1 MTTEKK
7 VKTSTIHDAKPD
19 SAKSLEE
26 GHMMEDIALEPP
38 AALKELG
45 GAINGTNGVNEE
57 TVNAAL
63 DFLGPETAEDAFST
77 GFTDLEPDEEAEQQP
92 LTTTNKPACDTPT
105 AAPSDE
111 GLGPI
116 GIFDSCPNTP
126 GGASTLD
133 GTTIS
138 SIGSASA
145 RRAMMKHRQENRL
158 RDAQREAQKEIDRLQ
173 FFKSVPSSTE
183 SNSILH
189 SDTDADSGII
199 DDDDE
204 TLVAGVAKPSRKAPT
219 VVHTAAAAE
228 TSRFCSF
235 LSPRRK
241 FEIAAVLLS
250 LMAFVLTGIATDRCD
265 FVQVA
270 NDELQNYWELPDRNV
285 GLVQFETITAECTYW
300 FNNPNLSS
308 SFYDVIWHTARIMS
322 VAATALG
329 FVLVGFICTMSCISY
344 RAVVMQRAAF
354 GSLIIPLLYGMS
366 FIIFGSEM
374 CEAGTCTIGIG
385 GLLMVLG
392 ITVWFVLA
400 IILFM
405 IPEPNN
411 SQSSQATDTAADI
424 ATESAIKFQ
433 RNRILLL
440 LAIILVVASIIVVN
454 VSVFLVGLSGDGS
467 GRDEITPL
475 KSVEND
481 LDTQWLQTGET
492 AMGPYPDS
500 SNYVDLSGDATV
512 MSLIG
517 KESVLV
523 MDYDEIKGLWYPFGD
538 TIPAN
543 WDSKGWE
550 FNDTVTKVRGTSAS
564 LSEDGRI
571 IAVGS
576 SNWAS
581 NTGQNYEFG
590 LVQVWKYDEAS
601 NRWLPMGHP
610 ISGRAKDDSFGSK
623 VTISDDGSR
632 LAILA
637 GGHYEKLKPY
647 VRVYQ
652 YDDVLEHDGNWVQ
665 VGPDMEL
672 DAAWVPLGFDFSG
685 DGSTVALAS
694 LRVGRMGLVTVW
706 QYDEAYLMWRR
717 QGSNIGSDSSSREN
731 KFGESIALS
740 YDGSVIV
747 AGDPGSASGY
757 ARVLSFVGGE
767 WKQFGQNL
775 ECTAKNGECARDVA
789 ISNQGSIVAVAGYD
803 VYQTVT
809 VYSVVEGQHLWEQL
823 GLDIV
828 DAEPKAAVQH
838 TAIDISNDGQS
849 IALGI
854 TAQETMTH
862 VWRYS
867 GDSFTDDPLKS
878 FAPVDLSSQDAD
890 ILLPESPSAESET
903 VSSESTNTSESTP
916 LSSVLESIEATPVPI
931 QSNATSISD
940 ESAVQIVQSETTQPM
955 DSEVLQPWTQAI
967 DKAGIFYS
975 LFGSIPQIKRYD
987 MSTRKFLPTI
997 SLPTEHGTATAF
1009 GVGQAGQLYVAYGTD
1024 IFKYDANGST
1034 EEKITIE
1041 AKAPVVDF
1049 QFDNDFVFINAGR
1062 YVISVHASTNKLINE
1077 FYSNNELVLGTS
1089 ISDRHNRLFGRT
1101 QGERASSGIISP
1113 SNLVFK
1119 EYNDDGRFE
1128 REKITNLKEDN
1139 GVNSATRTWLF
1150 PDQTRVVDDEGYIF
1164 SVATG
1169 EFVYWINTEEI
1180 VDVAWVGGDQMITL
1194 HANGHLTSISPQLVS
1209 TGNMTLDFA
1218 PSKLA
1223 VTNGETFAFA
1233 FDEASENGIR
1243 VDSLGFFGPTYP
1255 ESLLDPKSV
1264 PFVPEFPFIHK
1275 NGDLYMMSKAHASI
1289 FAMTPGSSSH
1299 SYTESIKLG
1308 DIPNFVAYSSTN
1320 NEIYTYRE
1328 SGVLCKISLD
1338 NENKT
1343 EVEIAQLSDT
1353 PLALSTAGKFIF
1365 VAEKSGAFATHH
1377 TFLNNGTLVSS
1388 VANNHIDEEYVW
1400 SQANKKMFF
1409 FRQANP
1415 TDLMTEHIFENGTIG
1430 MRVDS
1435 FLNNNSG
1442 FEHPIRVDPHG
1453 RHVVLGSGIVHNAR
1467 TLERLDMKLANR
1479 VHDIAFTADTSG
1491 TTAASMI
1498 RTIRLVGENAVQLQQ
1513 WNGTTLEL
1521 MAETHVPGVPH
1532 RILALGDG
1540 STTAALTT
1548 DVFGRPVVY
1557 MIDADFNVV

>member
-1 MTTEKK
+1 MATEKK
-7 VKTSTIHDAKPD
+7 TKTSTIHAAKPN
-19 SAKSLEE
+19 STKSLEE
-26 GHMMEDIALEPP
+26 GLIMEDVALEPP
-38 AALKELG
+38 AALKQLG
-45 GAINGTNGVNEE
+45 EAINGVSGVNED
-57 TVNAAL
+57 TVDAAL
-63 DFLGPETAEDAFST
+63 NFLEPENGTETAEDAFST
-77 GFTDLEPDEEAEQQP
+77 GFTDLEIDEKSEQQP
-92 LTTTNKPACDTPT
+92 LTPTTTKPACDTPT

-145 RRAMMKHRQENRL
+145 RRAMMKHRQENQL
-158 RDAQREAQKEIDRLQ
+158 RDAQREAQKEIDRMQVL
-173 FFKSVPSSTE
+173 KSEPSSTE
-183 SNSILH
+183 ESNSLLQSE
-189 SDTDADSGII
+189 SDVDSGNF
-199 DDDDE
+199 DGDDDE
-204 TLVAGVAKPSRKAPT
+204 TQVAGVAKPSRKAPAVAPAT
-219 VVHTAAAAE
+219 TAE

-241 FEIAAVLLS
+241 FEVAAVLLS
-250 LMAFVLTGIATDRCD
+250 LLAFVLTGIATDRCD

-270 NDELQNYWELPDRNV
+270 NDDLQNYWELPDRNV

-300 FNNPNLSS
+300 FNNPNISS
-308 SFYDVIWHTARIMS
+308 SFYDVIWHTARILS

-329 FVLVGFICTMSCISY
+329 FLLVGFICTLSCISY

-366 FIIFGSEM
+366 FIIFGSDM
-374 CEAGTCTIGIG
+374 CETGTCNIGIG

-392 ITVWFVLA
+392 ITVWFILA

-405 IPEPNN
+405 IPESNN
-411 SQSSQATDTAADI
+411 NQSSQASGAAADTA
-424 ATESAIKFQ
+424 TETAIRFQ

-440 LAIILVVASIIVVN
+440 VAIIMVVASIVVVN
-454 VSVFLVGLSGDGS
+454 VSVFLVRLSGDGS
-467 GRDEITPL
+467 GRDEIAPL
-475 KSVEND
+475 QSVEND
-481 LDTQWLQTGET
+481 LDTQWHQTGET

-500 SNYVDLSGDATV
+500 PSYVALSGDAKV
-512 MSLIG
+512 MSILG

-523 MDYDEIKGLWYPFGD
+523 MDYDETKGLWYPFGD
-538 TIPAN
+538 MIPAN

-550 FNDTVTKVRGTSAS
+550 FNDRVTKVRGTSAS
-564 LSEDGRI
+564 LSEDGRA

-581 NTGQNYEFG
+581 NAGQNYEFG
-590 LVQVWKYDEAS
+590 LVQVWRYDDAS
-601 NRWLPMGHP
+601 NRWLTKGHP

-623 VTISDDGSR
+623 VAISDDGRR

-637 GGHYEKLKPY
+637 GGHFEKLKPY

-652 YDDVLEHDGNWVQ
+652 YNDVLEDNGNWVQ

-672 DAAWVPLGFDFSG
+672 EASWVPSGFAFSG
-685 DGSTVALAS
+685 DGSTVALGS

-706 QYDEAYLMWRR
+706 QYDEAYLLWRR
-717 QGSNIGSDSSSREN
+717 QGTNIGSETSSREN

-740 YDGSVIV
+740 DDGSVV
-747 AGDPGSASGY
+747 VVGDPGSASGY
-757 ARVLSFVGGE
+757 AQVLSLTGGE
-767 WKQFGQNL
+767 WRQFGQNL

-809 VYSVVEGQHLWEQL
+809 VYYVVEGQDQWEQL

-828 DAEPKAAVQH
+828 SAEPKEAVQH
-838 TAIDISNDGQS
+838 TAIDISNNGQS

-854 TAQETMTH
+854 TSQETMTH

-867 GDSFTDDPLKS
+867 GESFSDVPLKS
-878 FAPVDLSSQDAD
+878 SASADSSNQDED
-890 ILLPESPSAESET
+890 NPFPESPSAEIET
-903 VSSESTNTSESTP
+903 VSSESTNTSGSIP
-916 LSSVLESIEATPVPI
+916 LASDLESFEVTSAPI
-931 QSNATSISD
+931 QSNDTGVSD
-940 ESAVQIVQSETTQPM
+940 EASAPM
-955 DSEVLQPWTQAI
+955 DPEVLQPWTQAT
-967 DKAGIFYS
+967 DQGDIFYS
-975 LFGSIPQIKRYD
+975 LFGSVPQIKRYD
-987 MSTRKFLPTI
+987 MSTRQFLPAI
-997 SLPTEHGTATAF
+997 ILPTEHGSATAF
-1009 GVGQAGQLYVAYGTD
+1009 GVGQAGQLYVAYGSD
-1024 IFKYDANGST
+1024 VFKYDANGST
-1034 EEKITIE
+1034 EENIMIE

-1062 YVISVHASTNKLINE
+1062 FVISVHASTNELINE
-1077 FYSNNELVLGTS
+1077 FYSNNEFVQGAS
-1089 ISDRHNRLFGRT
+1089 ISDRHKRLFGRT
-1101 QGERASSGIISP
+1101 QDETASGGIISP
-1113 SNLVFK
+1113 SDLVFK
-1119 EYNDDGRFE
+1119 EYNDEGAFVK
-1128 REKITNLKEDN
+1128 EKITDINEEA
-1139 GVNSATRTWLF
+1139 GVKTATRTWLF
-1150 PDQTRVVDDEGYIF
+1150 PDQTRLVDDEGYVF

-1180 VDVAWVGGDQMITL
+1180 IDVAWLGGDHMITL

-1209 TGNMTLDFA
+1209 TGNMTLDFT

-1233 FDEASENGIR
+1233 FDETSEHGIR

-1255 ESLLDPKSV
+1255 ESLLDPKNV

-1289 FAMTPGSSSH
+1289 FVMTPAGTSH
-1299 SYTESIKLG
+1299 SYTESIKLS

-1328 SGVLCKISLD
+1328 SGVLSKISLA

-1343 EVEIAQLSDT
+1343 EVEIARLSET

-1365 VAEKSGAFATHH
+1365 VVEKSGAFATHH
-1377 TFLNNGTLVSS
+1377 TFWNNGTLVSS
-1388 VANNHIDEEYVW
+1388 VGNNHIDDEYVW
-1400 SQANKKMFF
+1400 SQANQKMFF

-1415 TDLMTEHIFENGTIG
+1415 TDLMSEHIFENGTIG

-1442 FEHPIRVDPHG
+1442 FEHPVRVDPQG

-1467 TLERLDMKLANR
+1467 TLERLDIKLANR
-1479 VHDIAFTADTSG
+1479 VHDIAFAGAT
-1491 TTAASMI
+1491 I
-1498 RTIRLVGENAVQLQQ
+1498 RTIRSVGDNAVQLQQ
-1513 WNGTTLEL
+1513 WNGTSLEL
-1521 MAETHVPGVPH
+1521 LAETHVPGVPH
-1532 RILALGDG
+1532 RILALDE

-1557 MIDADFNVV
+1557 RMDADFNVA